1 MPVVRKR
8 LSYEGNFTQIP
19 NNYLRD
25 GRLSL
30 RARGLFA
37 LLLSNVEGWKLTVS
51 QLQQDNPEGRDA
63 IRSAIL
69 ELEEFGYL
77 QREQSR
83 QNGRFDETV
92 WITADPYGL
101 PVTGLPSSEK
111 PTSVNPTHKNTN
123 NKNTKLKKTNKEIY
137 RFDEFWE
144 VYPRKRDKGKAKIA
158 YRAACKKADEETII
172 VAADRYAKEV
182 DGKEMIYV
190 KYPASWL
197 NAESW
202 ANDYEET
209 DQQRREREIRELLE
223 SENEE

>member
-19 NNYLRD
+19 NLYLRD

-30 RARGLFA
+30 RARGLYA

-51 QLQQDNPEGRDA
+51 QLQEDNPEGRDA

-83 QNGRFDETV
+83 QNGRFDETIWV
-92 WITADPYGL
+92 TADPYGF

-123 NKNTKLKKTNKEIY
+123 NKNTKLKNTKKDIY

-158 YRAACKKADEETII
+158 YRSACKKIDEETII
-172 VAADRYAKEV
+172 LSAKRYAQEV
-182 DGKEMIYV
+182 EGKEMIYV

-209 DQQRREREIRELLE
+209 PEQRREREIRELLE
-223 SENEE
+223 SENE